1 MSEENSLTTFLY
13 FGSTVAIILIILT
26 MLQLYHF
33 GKNNNAVS
41 DIAARHMRYYNKS
54 PGEIAYDL
62 EEIRDLLLKSS
73 RGINHR
79 DDLRAD
85 IDSAIESLAAFI
97 NENPKLNST
106 TLCSIEMKNN
116 LINTEMD
123 NSITYDDNAY
133 AKSYNHI
140 LEFDEE
146 ERNMHDDPREHLK
159 FLIKN
164 INIAIN
170 LLKGSVCNNGYLNI
184 NKLKQILYK
193 LNDQIVSTG
202 SMHYKGKSIV
212 YNKDPYTRYDK
223 PPSVPLFASITSTSE
238 PFDSRPTMLR
248 SQYTEG
254 MTQLQSTD
262 RIAFTNDYTAPHAP
276 YMPGDGS
283 FEGTVE
289 QDINSGRPFGQMIN
303 RTSDPSHYYTV
314 RSGSCGGTTPSDD
327 QFLTQCLGK
336 DIQLEQALNGN
347 PSSMLDCIGDC
358 TSEPNYFRWYK
369 QLDATSAGMDAHG
382 IEEYN

>member
-1 MSEENSLTTFLY
+1 MSDEYNLTTFLY
-13 FGSTVAIILIILT
+13 FGSMVAIILIILT
-26 MLQLYHF
+26 VLQLYHF
-33 GKNNNAVS
+33 GKNRNAVS
-41 DIAARHMRYYNKS
+41 DIAARHIRHYNKS
-54 PGEIAYDL
+54 PSDIARDL
-62 EEIRDLLLKSS
+62 EQIRDLLLKSS
-73 RGINHR
+73 RGLTENNSLH
-79 DDLRAD
+79 AD
-85 IDSAIESLAAFI
+85 IDSAIKSLAAFI
-97 NENPKLNST
+97 NENPRLNST

-164 INIAIN
+164 INIAIS
-170 LLKGSVCNNGYLNI
+170 LLKSSVCNNGYLNI

-193 LNDQIVSTG
+193 LNDQIVNTG
-202 SMHYKGKSIV
+202 SMHYKGKTIT

-238 PFDSRPTMLR
+238 PFDSKPTVLRSGLR
-248 SQYTEG
+248 SQYTEN
-254 MTQLQSTD
+254 MSQLQF
-262 RIAFTNDYTAPHAP
+262 ANDYTAPHAP

-289 QDINSGRPFGQMIN
+289 QDISSGRPFGQMIN

-314 RSGSCGGTTPSDD
+314 RSGACGGTTPSDD

-347 PSSMLDCIGDC
+347 PNSMLDCIGDC

-369 QLDATSAGMDAHG
+369 QLDMTSAGMDARG
-382 IEEYN
+382 IDDYN